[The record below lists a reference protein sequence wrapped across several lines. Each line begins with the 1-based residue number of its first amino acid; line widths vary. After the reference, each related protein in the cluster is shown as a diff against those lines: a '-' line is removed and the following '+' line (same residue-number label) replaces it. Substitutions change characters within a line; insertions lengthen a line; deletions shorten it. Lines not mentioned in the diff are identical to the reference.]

1 MGKKYID
8 VETLKDI
15 IGHITWYRVGNKE
28 LLIGAKHDEEA
39 VYKYTDIE
47 QAIKNAPTAD
57 VTPVV
62 HAYWDTVE
70 SEGFWVCNMEE
81 SLKTGKPT
89 KVKLPVCSHCKTQFG
104 TMAFEFKHCPNCGAK
119 MKED

>member
-39 VYKYTDIE
+39 VYKYTDIK

-57 VTPVV
+57 VAPVIHAKWSKHCWEEHNYHCSNCNNLASKGAYGYNNDLTP
-62 HAYWDTVE
+62 Y
-70 SEGFWVCNMEE
+70 
-81 SLKTGKPT
+81 
-89 KVKLPVCSHCKTQFG
+89 
-104 TMAFEFKHCPNCGAK
+104 CPNCGAI
-119 MKED
+119 MDGGNE